1 MKFRDLLSAIKA
13 SIIASS
19 CCSLP
24 LALAFLFMSTGVGNI
39 ILALQVAKYK
49 DYFLLLG
56 TVFLFAS
63 LHSLIKKKS
72 DGTCNVC
79 DIKEHWKI
87 ILINILTYVVV
98 MVTIIYGILPLL
110 AEELFR

>member
-1 MKFRDLLSAIKA
+1 MEFRDLLTAIKA

-19 CCSLP
+19 CCGLP

-56 TVFLFAS
+56 TMFLFAS
-63 LHSLIKKKS
+63 LYLLIKKKS
-72 DGTCNVC
+72 GGTCNVC
-79 DIKEHWKI
+79 DIKENWKI
-87 ILINILTYVVV
+87 ILINILTYVVAV
-98 MVTIIYGILPLL
+98 VTMIYGVLPFI
-110 AEELFR
+110 AEQLFR

>member
-1 MKFRDLLSAIKA
+1 MEFRDLLTAIKA

-19 CCSLP
+19 CCGLP

-56 TVFLFAS
+56 TMFLFAS
-63 LHSLIKKKS
+63 LYLLIKKKS
-72 DGTCNVC
+72 GGTCNVC
-79 DIKEHWKI
+79 DVRKSWKI
-87 ILINILTYVVV
+87 ILINILTYVILTTAIV
-98 MVTIIYGILPLL
+98 YGVLPIL